1 MKKLILA
8 AFAASGLML
17 SSAASAGMMYIN
29 VGTNDYDLA
38 RLHPVLADADFRT
51 GNFREL
57 SYNFLWATSVYQ
69 QVGGVLTGT
78 FFDTN
83 NSATLLALGIPLA
96 GITVPNLSE
105 NGTVNLRHPD
115 CSLLAGECDID
126 ALSPLVPP
134 LASNNEG
141 FLQSWDMQLLY
152 TFNGILTA
160 TGPKFTGGQID
171 FIFNDFAN
179 PINNRTVLT
188 ATVVG
193 SKIDLANL
201 DIFFDVTYAE
211 TGFLWVENSKGV
223 FVDAAAGIPDGKFVR
238 LALNTNVSPPIPT
251 PTSLGVIGNNAIRQS
266 SLNGGFSASIPV
278 PEPMS
283 VTLLGLG
290 LLGMGAAGRRLRRT
304 AKSA

>member
-1 MKKLILA
+1 MKTFVKA
-8 AFAASGLML
+8 ALVASSMML
-17 SSAASAGMMYIN
+17 SAAASAGVMYIDL
-29 VGTNDYDLA
+29 GTNSYDLG
-38 RLHPVLADADFRT
+38 RLNPALSDANTTT
-51 GNFREL
+51 GNFTRL
-57 SYNFLWATSVYQ
+57 SYNYLWATSVYQ

-83 NSATLLALGIPLA
+83 DPATLLLLGIPLA
-96 GITVPNLSE
+96 GTTVPNLA
-105 NGTVNLRHPD
+105 GTGNVNLVHPN
-115 CSLLAGECDID
+115 CPAGECDID

-134 LASNNEG
+134 LTSDNEG
-141 FLQSWDMQLLY
+141 FLQSWDIQLLY
-152 TFNGILTA
+152 TFNGNLTA
-160 TGPKFTGGQID
+160 NGPKFTGGQID

-179 PINNRTVLT
+179 PANNRTVFT

-201 DIFFDVTYAE
+201 DIFFDITFAE
-211 TGFLWVENSKGV
+211 TGFLWVQNSKGV
-223 FVDAAAGIPDGKFVR
+223 FVDAAAGIPNGKYVR

-251 PTSLGVIGNNAIRQS
+251 PESLGVIGGNAIRQAE
-266 SLNGGFSASIPV
+266 LNGGFTATVPV